1 MNANE
6 HSNNVTDERPM
17 SGSFDKDGKQ
27 SGFFSRDGETLY
39 EAVAKSGYLPD
50 NNVVQSP
57 NDHFLDSNEL

>member
-1 MNANE
+1 
-6 HSNNVTDERPM
+6 M

-50 NNVVQSP
+50 NNEVQSP